1 MANKFFLSVAA
12 LLFTAMTAFGQD
24 SEVYDVNVAEPGT
37 FAADCVPGDVTRLK
51 ITGKLDLPNDC
62 VELYK
67 LLSER
72 YIEELDLTG
81 ATFQRC
87 DTVVE
92 LPSTGWYTYNLTCY
106 EDNSFPVGLFRGLG
120 FGGKLVM
127 PSTLKSVKKDTFY
140 GDDALG
146 RGSEVVFSEGL
157 DSLGQD
163 AFCFSRIEK
172 ITLPKSL
179 KYVGSGCFYNNEY
192 LNQLYLPDDIEEVDD
207 SLFANCPEL
216 EHVHLP
222 KALKRIQWWSIS
234 GIFKTL
240 TIPTGVEYV
249 GCEALN
255 GCYWL
260 EELHCLPVVPPACGH
275 DTPYSEGVPQ
285 ETFNSILTD
294 NVILYVPKGSVE
306 AYRNADGWNAF
317 KDIREEADDY
327 EEDLSWYDDGAA
339 SIGGVSVGKPA
350 ATSVDVFT
358 LQGVCVKRNVAP
370 GSWADGLAKGVYIV
384 GGEKCI
390 VR

>member
-1 MANKFFLSVAA
+1 MLA
-12 LLFTAMTAFGQD
+12 
-24 SEVYDVNVAEPGT
+24 
-37 FAADCVPGDVTRLK
+37 
-51 ITGKLDLPNDC
+51 
-62 VELYK
+62 
-67 LLSER
+67 
-72 YIEELDLTG
+72 
-81 ATFQRC
+81 
-87 DTVVE
+87 
-92 LPSTGWYTYNLTCY
+92 
-106 EDNSFPVGLFRGLG
+106 
-120 FGGKLVM
+120 
-127 PSTLKSVKKDTFY
+127 
-140 GDDALG
+140 
-146 RGSEVVFSEGL
+146 
-157 DSLGQD
+157 
-163 AFCFSRIEK
+163 
-172 ITLPKSL
+172 
-179 KYVGSGCFYNNEY
+179 
-192 LNQLYLPDDIEEVDD
+192 
-207 SLFANCPEL
+207 
-216 EHVHLP
+216 
-222 KALKRIQWWSIS
+222 
-234 GIFKTL
+234 
-240 TIPTGVEYV
+240 
-249 GCEALN
+249 EALN